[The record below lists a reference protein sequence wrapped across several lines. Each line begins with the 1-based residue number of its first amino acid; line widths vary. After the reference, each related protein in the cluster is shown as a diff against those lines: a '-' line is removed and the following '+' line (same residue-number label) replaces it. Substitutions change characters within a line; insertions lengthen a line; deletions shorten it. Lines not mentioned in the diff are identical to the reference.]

1 MRTLYRTFVETHFT
15 AAHQLHGYPGHCGRL
30 HGHTWK
36 VRVEVETGRVDALGL
51 SIDFKEL
58 MRIVHVPIDRL
69 DHYHINEIPPFD
81 RQNPTAENLSKY
93 IFQEVKKN
101 LPEGVSVHEVT
112 VWESEKYGVTYFEP

>member
-1 MRTLYRTFVETHFT
+1 LYRTFVETHFT
-15 AAHQLHGYPGHCGRL
+15 AAHQLRGYPGHCGRL

-36 VRVEVETGRVDALGL
+36 VRLEVETDIADALGL

-58 MRIVHVPIDRL
+58 MRIVHIPLNRL
-69 DHYHINEIPPFD
+69 DHFHINEIPPFD

-93 IFQEVKKN
+93 IYQEVKNN
-101 LPEGVSVHEVT
+101 LPASVSVHEIT